1 MGLLRSATARA
12 GCLPVAR
19 NSSLETP
26 RCAGSGRT
34 GPAPLAGGLNTRAY
48 ANPPA
53 LGLGAKSGGDTPAAT
68 AEMLKPPAQHT
79 SPARTIAV
87 EIPAT
92 LHVRL
97 SASQY

>member
-34 GPAPLAGGLNTRAY
+34 GPAPLAGGMNTREC
-48 ANPPA
+48 ANLPA
-53 LGLGAKSGGDTPAAT
+53 LGVGAKSGGDTPRAIAETLNLPARQT
-68 AEMLKPPAQHT
+68 A
-79 SPARTIAV
+79 PARTV
-87 EIPAT
+87 RVTVPAW
-92 LHVRL
+92 LDIRAAS
-97 SASQY
+97 SAE